1 MERAGNVAH
10 GLLEPPSRV
19 RKPAL
24 DRLCRPV
31 STAELS
37 RARLRCRKDGVVQ
50 LDAPSLVT
58 MQSDV
63 GVRKRID
70 ELLAEP
76 AEVGAAALGGDLV
89 TGKLRTRALVLG
101 QADLPSLPPHR
112 DAVVIAAKLQRTSFT
127 PLFSAL

>member
-1 MERAGNVAH
+1 
-10 GLLEPPSRV
+10 
-19 RKPAL
+19 
-24 DRLCRPV
+24 
-31 STAELS
+31 
-37 RARLRCRKDGVVQ
+37 
-50 LDAPSLVT
+50 

-63 GVRKRID
+63 GVCERFD